1 MHPIYRLYIDESGD
15 HTYGKKEKHPFVVRQ
30 QENII
35 IDTTLDSYPHLE
47 KNDKRYLGL
56 TGCIKWWGNR
66 KESELA
72 WKVKAETVLANNF
85 NLDIK
90 NPNAKE
96 EFEHMPPEQLV
107 EDIMKKE
114 ERIAGIMAEI
124 KQILGRGVNGVKE
137 N

>member
-1 MHPIYRLYIDESGD
+1 MKHASSD
-15 HTYGKKEKHPFVVRQ
+15 TKK
-30 QENII
+30 
-35 IDTTLDSYPHLE
+35 
-47 KNDKRYLGL
+47 KNER
-56 TGCIKWWGNR
+56 
-66 KESELA
+66 A
-72 WKVKAETVLANNF
+72 WKVKAEDVVTNNF

-114 ERIAGIMAEI
+114 QRIAGIMTEI
-124 KQILGRGVNGVKE
+124 KQILGRGVNSVKE